1 MIKVE
6 MQKFLVKLFNICLK
20 MGVKF
25 LFTYSIIGNP
35 KSINDNVMNYIDII
49 NHSSLTKKYYI

>member
-6 MQKFLVKLFNICLK
+6 MQKSLVKLFNICLK
-20 MGVKF
+20 MGAKF
-25 LFTYSIIGNP
+25 SFTYSIIGNP

-49 NHSSLTKKYYI
+49 NHSSSTKKYYI